1 MSSFEGVGLHEDG
14 FFVSFPAVSMHGLWR
29 ERERDDV
36 NSVGGC
42 TCSCPLAFRLA
53 GDEWKD

>member
-1 MSSFEGVGLHEDG
+1 MKMD
-14 FFVSFPAVSMHGLWR
+14 FFVSFPAVSMHG
-29 ERERDDV
+29 ERDDV

-53 GDEWKD
+53 GDE